1 MNKKA
6 IIIGAGTYGQVYAEY
21 LKNSYNIVAFYDD
34 DVSLH
39 NRKVNGVEVAGKVSD
54 ALSLPKSTAIF
65 VPIGNNPIRVE
76 LLKKFEENG
85 FDIPSYI
92 HPQTIIHPSVKIAEK
107 AVYVLPGTTIMPLVT
122 IDKYVMISIGSN
134 IIHHT
139 HLEEGV
145 FVSNG
150 CNVGANITAKKNVYI
165 GMGATIMTGVKEI
178 GESTLIGAG
187 AVVTQ
192 DLPGNCTAV
201 GIPAKPIKF
210 HKE

>member
-34 DVSLH
+34 DESLH
-39 NRKVNGVEVAGKVSD
+39 NSKVNGIEVAGKVSD
-54 ALSLPKSTAIF
+54 ALSLPKSTAVF
-65 VPIGNNPIRVE
+65 VPIGNNPIRVK

-165 GMGATIMTGVKEI
+165 GMGATIMTGVKTV
-178 GESTLIGAG
+178 GENTLIGAG

-201 GIPAKPIKF
+201 GIPAKPIKY
-210 HKE
+210 HN

>member
-34 DVSLH
+34 DESLH
-39 NRKVNGVEVAGKVSD
+39 NSKVNNIEVVGKVSD
-54 ALSLPKSTAIF
+54 ALSLPKSTAVF
-65 VPIGNNPIRVE
+65 VPIGNNPIRVK

-85 FDIPSYI
+85 FEIPSYI

-165 GMGATIMTGVKEI
+165 GMGATIMTGVKTV
-178 GESTLIGAG
+178 GENSLIGAG
-187 AVVTQ
+187 AVVIR
-192 DLPGNCTAV
+192 DVPDNAV
-201 GIPAKPIKF
+201 VAGVPAKIIRM
-210 HKE
+210 KEN